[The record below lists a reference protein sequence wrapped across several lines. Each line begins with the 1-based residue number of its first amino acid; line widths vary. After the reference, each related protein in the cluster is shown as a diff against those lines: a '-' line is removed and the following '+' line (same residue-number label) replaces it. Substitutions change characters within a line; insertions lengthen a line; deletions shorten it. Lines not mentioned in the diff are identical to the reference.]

1 MGHRPRT
8 TSSTQ
13 SRASRAGTQG
23 RCSPSNMGSNGPS
36 AGSKPGRGGEV
47 RTALRT
53 HITATSLVLS
63 SSSVSRVL
71 CILICRHSCCVPLH
85 HSHLTA
91 CFSEERVSVMPTAH
105 KRPNACRTRRT
116 ANVKFRDPGL
126 RARLRRLGAP
136 ISITHR
142 PTKPALA
149 RGQMCPP
156 RAHTPPP
163 PRRS

>member
-1 MGHRPRT
+1 MDHRPRT

-23 RCSPSNMGSNGPS
+23 RCSPSNMASNGPS

-53 HITATSLVLS
+53 HITRVLS

-156 RAHTPPP
+156 RAHTPPL
-163 PRRS
+163 PRR